1 VRPRRTGSRG
11 GNPGKVSGVGQI
23 RGGGTGNGEGTAET
37 SLSAADQPV
46 AARPASGESATN
58 ESPIGEPATSEPAT
72 SEPATVEPTAV
83 EPATIEPPTVEP
95 PTVEPPASEPPASGH
110 PTGGPPSPDANRDR
124 ILTIPNG
131 LSVLRLIGVPVFLW
145 LVLGPHLDAWAVVL
159 LIASAA
165 TDWLDGKIARAFNQ
179 QSKLGEAL
187 DPAADRLYIAATLV
201 ALAIRNIIPWWLV
214 ALLAVR
220 ELVVAGALGLLKRK
234 LGFGTL
240 QVSFVGKTATLC
252 LLYAFPLL
260 LLGTYAGNL
269 GEVTRILGWA
279 FACWGTALYWWA
291 AALYLVQAR
300 DLLTGRETAP
310 TVPAPNDDGI
320 PQTSEGAA

>member
-1 VRPRRTGSRG
+1 
-11 GNPGKVSGVGQI
+11 VGQI
-23 RGGGTGNGEGTAET
+23 DGGGNQTGDRTVVDP
-37 SLSAADQPV
+37 ADQPGPGGPGDQ
-46 AARPASGESATN
+46 ASPAS
-58 ESPIGEPATSEPAT
+58 
-72 SEPATVEPTAV
+72 
-83 EPATIEPPTVEP
+83 
-95 PTVEPPASEPPASGH
+95 
-110 PTGGPPSPDANRDR
+110 DR

-131 LSVLRLIGVPVFLW
+131 LSVLRLLGVPVFLW

-187 DPAADRLYIAATLV
+187 DPAADRLYIAATLI
-201 ALAIRNIIPWWLV
+201 ALAVRNIIPWWLV

-220 ELVVAGALGLLKRK
+220 ELMVAGALGLLKRR

-269 GEVTRILGWA
+269 GEVTRIIGWA
-279 FACWGTALYWWA
+279 FAGWGTALYWWA
-291 AALYLVQAR
+291 AALYLVQTR
-300 DLLTGRETAP
+300 MLLTGEPAASGTAEHGTAEHGTP
-310 TVPAPNDDGI
+310 
-320 PQTSEGAA
+320 EGAA